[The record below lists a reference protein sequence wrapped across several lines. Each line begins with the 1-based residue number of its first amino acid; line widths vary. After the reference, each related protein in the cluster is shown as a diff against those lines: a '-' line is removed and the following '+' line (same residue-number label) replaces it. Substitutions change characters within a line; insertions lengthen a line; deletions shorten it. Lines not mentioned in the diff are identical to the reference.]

1 VVLSPPFFFKNIK
14 MAINVN
20 EVYKTV
26 LLILNKEQRG
36 YITPD
41 EFNKTGT
48 QVQLEIFEKYFEDLN
63 QNLRIRQDETEY
75 ADRVKNVDDK
85 ISIFKTQ
92 GNCTW
97 NGTNNF
103 FALPTNVHR
112 IGTVIYKDSIEVERV
127 QRNDLLY
134 LKLSPLTNP
143 SVSFPVYSY
152 EDKLT
157 TTPDPKIYIEPSSIQ
172 SDISVTYIRKPSNVR
187 FGYTIGG
194 LGQYLYDYNA
204 YVPTGLPV
212 INNYLFQSLTTN
224 FVATSSQP
232 TSIVWSGLTVS
243 SAGVNYTGS
252 GTGLRFNL
260 TMNSSGV
267 ITNLTVDVAGTGFV
281 AGETITFSNTV
292 FQAGGGGGGG
302 TDAVVTLTAASL
314 YSGTTYGSTQFEIDN
329 TDQTEAILNIL
340 KYSGIVIRDPQII
353 NSAQQMAMAEDQN
366 EKS

>member
-1 VVLSPPFFFKNIK
+1 

-63 QNLRIRQDETEY
+63 QNLRVRQDETEY

-97 NGTNNF
+97 DGANKLFTT
-103 FALPTNVHR
+103 PTDLHR
-112 IGTVIYKDSIEVERV
+112 IGTVIYKDSTEVERV

-134 LKLSPLTNP
+134 LKLSPLTKP

-194 LGQYLYDYNA
+194 LGQYLYDGNVYI
-204 YVPTGLPV
+204 PTGLPV
-212 INNYLFQSLTTN
+212 VNNYLFQSLTTN
-224 FVATSSQP
+224 FVATSSTP
-232 TSIVWSGLTVS
+232 TSVSWTGLTTS
-243 SAGVNYTGS
+243 SNGITYEGS
-252 GTGLRFNL
+252 GTGLKFTL

-267 ITNLTVDVAGTGFV
+267 ITNINVDEPGTGF
-281 AGETITFSNTV
+281 AADDTLTFDSTV

-302 TDAVVTLTAASL
+302 TNAVITLTAASL

-353 NSAQQMAMAEDQN
+353 NSAQQMAAAEDQN

>member
-1 VVLSPPFFFKNIK
+1 
-14 MAINVN
+14 M
-20 EVYKTV
+20 
-26 LLILNKEQRG
+26 
-36 YITPD
+36 
-41 EFNKTGT
+41 
-48 QVQLEIFEKYFEDLN
+48 
-63 QNLRIRQDETEY
+63 
-75 ADRVKNVDDK
+75 
-85 ISIFKTQ
+85 
-92 GNCTW
+92 
-97 NGTNNF
+97 
-103 FALPTNVHR
+103 
-112 IGTVIYKDSIEVERV
+112 
-127 QRNDLLY
+127 
-134 LKLSPLTNP
+134 
-143 SVSFPVYSY
+143 
-152 EDKLT
+152 
-157 TTPDPKIYIEPSSIQ
+157 
-172 SDISVTYIRKPSNVR
+172 
-187 FGYTIGG
+187 
-194 LGQYLYDYNA
+194 
-204 YVPTGLPV
+204 PTGLPV

-292 FQAGGGGGGG
+292 FQAGGGGGG

>member
-1 VVLSPPFFFKNIK
+1 

-97 NGTNNF
+97 DGANKLFTT
-103 FALPTNVHR
+103 PTGLHR
-112 IGTVIYKDSIEVERV
+112 IGTVIYKDSTEVERV

-134 LKLSPLTNP
+134 LKLSPLTKP
-143 SVSFPVYSY
+143 SASFPVYSY

-157 TTPDPKIYIEPSSIQ
+157 TTPSPKLYVEPSSIQ

-187 FGYTIGG
+187 FGYSVGS
-194 LGQYLYDYNA
+194 LGQYIYDSNA
-204 YVPTGLPV
+204 YIPTGLLLA
-212 INNYLFQSLTTN
+212 NNNLFNFLTTN

-232 TSIVWSGLTVS
+232 TSISWSGLTTS
-243 SAGVNYTGS
+243 SNGITYVGNGS
-252 GTGLRFNL
+252 GLEFTLTMSNTGIITGLN
-260 TMNSSGV
+260 
-267 ITNLTVDVAGTGFV
+267 VDNPGTGFA
-281 AGETITFSNTV
+281 AGDTLTFDSTV

-302 TDAVVTLTAASL
+302 TNAVVTLASNSI

-329 TDQTEAILNIL
+329 TDQTEVILNIL

-353 NSAQQMAMAEDQN
+353 QSAQQMAMAEDQN

>member
-1 VVLSPPFFFKNIK
+1 

-63 QNLRIRQDETEY
+63 QNLRVRQDETEY

-97 NGTNNF
+97 NGTNKLFN
-103 FALPTNVHR
+103 LPTNVHR

-134 LKLSPLTNP
+134 LKLSPLTKP

-157 TTPDPKIYIEPSSIQ
+157 TTPSPKLYLEPSSIQ

-187 FGYTIGG
+187 FGYTIGS
-194 LGQYLYDYNA
+194 LGQYLYDSS
-204 YVPTGLPV
+204 VFIETGLPTLS
-212 INNYLFQSLTTN
+212 NYLFSSLTTN
-224 FVATSSQP
+224 FTATASAP
-232 TSIVWSGLTVS
+232 TQTVWSGLTLS
-243 SAGVNYTGS
+243 SNGISHTGYGVELEFT
-252 GTGLRFNL
+252 L
-260 TMNSSGV
+260 TMDSTGV
-267 ITNLTVDVAGTGFV
+267 ITDITVNKAGSGFKV
-281 AGETITFSNTV
+281 NDTITFDASI
-292 FQAGGGGGGG
+292 FQAGGGAGGG
-302 TDAVVTLTAASL
+302 TNAVVTLTAASI
-314 YSGTTYGSTQFEIDN
+314 YNGTTAGSTQFEIDN

>member
-1 VVLSPPFFFKNIK
+1 

-97 NGTNNF
+97 DGANKLFTT
-103 FALPTNVHR
+103 PTDLHR
-112 IGTVIYKDSIEVERV
+112 IGTVIYKDSTEVERV

-134 LKLSPLTNP
+134 LKLSPLTKP
-143 SVSFPVYSY
+143 SISFPVYSY

-187 FGYTIGG
+187 FGYTVGA
-194 LGQYLYDYNA
+194 LGQYIYDSNV
-204 YVPTGLPV
+204 YVPTGLPIV
-212 INNYLFQSLTTN
+212 NNALFSFLTTN

-232 TSIVWSGLTVS
+232 TNISWSGLTTS
-243 SAGVNYTGS
+243 SNGITYEGNGTGLKFTMTMNSNGIITGLNVDES
-252 GTGLRFNL
+252 GTGFAAGDTL
-260 TMNSSGV
+260 TFDS
-267 ITNLTVDVAGTGFV
+267 
-281 AGETITFSNTV
+281 TV

-302 TDAVVTLTAASL
+302 TNAVVTLASNSI
-314 YSGTTYGSTQFEIDN
+314 YSGTTFGSTQFEIDN
-329 TDQTEAILNIL
+329 TDQTEVILNIL

-353 NSAQQMAMAEDQN
+353 QSAQQMAMAEDQN